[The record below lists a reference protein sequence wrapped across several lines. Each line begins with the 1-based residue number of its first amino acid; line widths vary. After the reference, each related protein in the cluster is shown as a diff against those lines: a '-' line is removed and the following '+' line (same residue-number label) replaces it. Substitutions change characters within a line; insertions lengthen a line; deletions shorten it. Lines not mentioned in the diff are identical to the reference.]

1 MSKKL
6 KKFHFVYKT
15 KNKLNGKYY
24 YGMHSTHNLNDGYL
38 GSGKQ
43 LRYAIRKYGKVN
55 FELEIIEF
63 FDSRELL
70 IEGEKKII
78 TDEIIKDKDSY
89 NISYG
94 GLGGVHNEEHRKKM
108 REGSSKFQKEKWKD
122 DDYRDKIS
130 NMLRNNMK
138 RNHELNKIKYDT
150 FTGKKHSDDTKLK
163 MSVLKKGKGLKS
175 DNSQWGSKWI
185 TNGIESKKINENEN
199 EKLPENWFYGRTL
212 KK

>member
-1 MSKKL
+1 
-6 KKFHFVYKT
+6 
-15 KNKLNGKYY
+15 
-24 YGMHSTHNLNDGYL
+24 
-38 GSGKQ
+38 

-78 TDEIIKDKDSY
+78 TDEIVKDKDSY

-94 GLGGVHNEEHRKKM
+94 GLGGVQNEEHRKKM

-163 MSVLKKGKGLKS
+163 MSVVKKGKGLKS

-185 TNGIESKKINENEN
+185 TNGIESKKVNEN

>member
-1 MSKKL
+1 MSKKI

-78 TDEIIKDKDSY
+78 TDEIVKDKDSY

-94 GLGGVHNEEHRKKM
+94 GLGGVQNEEHRKKM

-163 MSVLKKGKGLKS
+163 MSVVKKGKGLKS

-185 TNGIESKKINENEN
+185 TNGIESKKVNEN

>member
-1 MSKKL
+1 MSKKI

-94 GLGGVHNEEHRKKM
+94 GLGGVQNEEHRKKM

-163 MSVLKKGKGLKS
+163 MSVVKKGKGLKS

-185 TNGIESKKINENEN
+185 TNGVESKKVNEN

-212 KK
+212 KT

>member
-78 TDEIIKDKDSY
+78 TDEIVKDKDSY

-94 GLGGVHNEEHRKKM
+94 GLGGVHSEEHRKKM

-163 MSVLKKGKGLKS
+163 MSAAKKGKGLKS

-185 TNGIESKKINENEN
+185 TNGVENKKVNEN
-199 EKLPENWFYGRTL
+199 EKLPKNWFYGRTL

>member
-78 TDEIIKDKDSY
+78 TDEIVKDKDSY

-94 GLGGVHNEEHRKKM
+94 GLGGVQNEEHRRKM
-108 REGSSKFQKEKWKD
+108 REGASKYLKEKWVD
-122 DDYRDKIS
+122 LEYREKIS
-130 NMLRNNMK
+130 EVLRNNMK
-138 RNHELNKIKYDT
+138 RNHKLGKINYNT
-150 FTGKKHSDDTKLK
+150 FSGKKHSDDTKLK
-163 MSVLKKGKGLKS
+163 MSVVKKGKGLKS

-185 TNGIESKKINENEN
+185 TNGIESKKINENE
-199 EKLPENWFYGRTL
+199 KLPENWFYGRTL

>member
-78 TDEIIKDKDSY
+78 TDEIVKDKDSY

-94 GLGGVHNEEHRKKM
+94 GLGGVQNEEHRRKM
-108 REGSSKFQKEKWKD
+108 REGASKYLKEKWVD
-122 DDYRDKIS
+122 LEYREKIS
-130 NMLRNNMK
+130 EVLRNNMK
-138 RNHELNKIKYDT
+138 RNHKLGKINYNT
-150 FTGKKHSDDTKLK
+150 FSGKKHSDDTKLK
-163 MSVLKKGKGLKS
+163 MSVVKKGKGLKS

-185 TNGIESKKINENEN
+185 TNGIESKKVNEN

>member
-1 MSKKL
+1 MSKKI

-78 TDEIIKDKDSY
+78 TDEIVKDKDSY

-94 GLGGVHNEEHRKKM
+94 GLGGVQNEEHRKKM

-130 NMLRNNMK
+130 NILRNNMK

-163 MSVLKKGKGLKS
+163 MSVVKKGKGLKS

-185 TNGIESKKINENEN
+185 TNGIESKKVNEN

-212 KK
+212 KT

>member
-1 MSKKL
+1 MSKKI

-94 GLGGVHNEEHRKKM
+94 GLGGVQNEEHRKKM

-185 TNGIESKKINENEN
+185 TNGVESKKVNEN

-212 KK
+212 KT